1 MIPRVLSI
9 AGTDPTGGAGLHADL
24 KAIAAA
30 GGYGMGVVSSLV
42 VQNTQGV
49 QQVHTPEPEFLR
61 AQLKAVSDDV
71 VIDAVKIGMLADE
84 TSTQVVVEWLDEVL
98 FSTQES
104 EVPIIVDPVMV
115 ASSGDALAD
124 SVSHEL
130 LHRASI
136 ITPNLDELA
145 LLLHQPPAKNP
156 DDMVKQA
163 QELAQSTGSLVL
175 AKGGHLPGKDKGNF
189 LVGTSSVI
197 AHAKSPQITT
207 TASHGT
213 GCSLSSALACRIA
226 NGDSLPDA
234 VQWSTAWVREALEFG
249 EDLQVGHGNGP
260 LDHFHRLRRQAQFS
274 LQIPHST
281 NSSPSR
287 RQAVV
292 PAAGPF
298 TQQLW
303 ELAGEALERFSQE
316 SIVPA
321 LMQGTL
327 SAEQFH
333 FYVEQDD
340 YYLQVYSSVLA
351 RLSSL
356 APHEEERKM
365 WAKAVT
371 QTITVEQEMH
381 REFPLPKIVEP
392 SPLTLAYTDFLRAEV
407 ASDYVVGVAAILPCF
422 WLYAQLSEYL
432 PEEIK
437 DDHPYKLWIETYR
450 DEEFLRATAQAL
462 EVMEHQ
468 LTHASN
474 AQREQARNAFVR
486 ACSLEAD
493 FFTQALLIDP
503 R

>member
-1 MIPRVLSI
+1 
-9 AGTDPTGGAGLHADL
+9 
-24 KAIAAA
+24 
-30 GGYGMGVVSSLV
+30 
-42 VQNTQGV
+42 
-49 QQVHTPEPEFLR
+49 
-61 AQLKAVSDDV
+61 
-71 VIDAVKIGMLADE
+71 
-84 TSTQVVVEWLDEVL
+84 
-98 FSTQES
+98 
-104 EVPIIVDPVMV
+104 
-115 ASSGDALAD
+115 
-124 SVSHEL
+124 
-130 LHRASI
+130 
-136 ITPNLDELA
+136 
-145 LLLHQPPAKNP
+145 
-156 DDMVKQA
+156 
-163 QELAQSTGSLVL
+163 
-175 AKGGHLPGKDKGNF
+175 
-189 LVGTSSVI
+189 
-197 AHAKSPQITT
+197 
-207 TASHGT
+207 
-213 GCSLSSALACRIA
+213 
-226 NGDSLPDA
+226 
-234 VQWSTAWVREALEFG
+234 
-249 EDLQVGHGNGP
+249 
-260 LDHFHRLRRQAQFS
+260 
-274 LQIPHST
+274 
-281 NSSPSR
+281 
-287 RQAVV
+287 
-292 PAAGPF
+292 
-298 TQQLW
+298 
-303 ELAGEALERFSQE
+303 
-316 SIVPA
+316 
-321 LMQGTL
+321 MQGTL

-450 DEEFLRATAQAL
+450 DEEFLRATAQTL